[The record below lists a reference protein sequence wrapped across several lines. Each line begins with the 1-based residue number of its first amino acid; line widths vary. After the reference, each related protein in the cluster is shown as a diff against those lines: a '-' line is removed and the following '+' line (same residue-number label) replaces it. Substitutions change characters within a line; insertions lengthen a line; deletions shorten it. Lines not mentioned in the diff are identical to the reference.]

1 MFLDLKNALK
11 VARDKGFA
19 IGAFNV
25 FDLEGAKAVASAA
38 EELNAPL
45 IFQTTPKAIE
55 YAGLEQIFSIVKN
68 EIHTRNLK
76 ATIHLDHAK
85 DFGLVKKCIE
95 IGYNSVM
102 IDGSDLDFDANI
114 HLTKKTV
121 NYAKEYNVNV
131 EAELGAIGKEAGENG
146 ANFKGT
152 TDQSLVKEFIELTKI
167 DALGISVGNA
177 HGAPKGE
184 KINFELLEKISN
196 KTNIPLVL
204 HGSSGLR
211 ESEIKKA
218 IKCGVAKFN
227 IDTNLRKA
235 FIKELKDQENNNDP
249 RDILSKIMSAQE
261 EIVKKY
267 IEFFGTKGKYEE
279 V

>member
-1 MFLDLKNALK
+1 MFLNLKKALLIGRK
-11 VARDKGFA
+11 NHFA
-19 IGAFNV
+19 IGGFNV

-38 EELNAPL
+38 DELSAPV
-45 IFQTTPKAIE
+45 IFQTTSKAVE
-55 YAGLEQIFSIVKN
+55 YAGLEQIFDIIKN
-68 EIHTRNLK
+68 EIHDKNLK

-85 DFGLVKKCIE
+85 DFGLVKKCID

-102 IDGSDLDFDANI
+102 IDGSELDFEANV
-114 HLTKKTV
+114 HLTKKV
-121 NYAKEYNVNV
+121 VQYAKNYGVNV

-146 ANFKGT
+146 GGAKGK
-152 TDQSLVKEFIELTKI
+152 TDPSLVVKFINLTKI

-184 KINFELLEKISN
+184 KIDFELLEKISN
-196 KTNIPLVL
+196 ETEIPLVL
-204 HGSSGLR
+204 HGSSGLKASDIK
-211 ESEIKKA
+211 ES

-235 FIKELKDQENNNDP
+235 FIEELKDYKNSDDP
-249 RDILSKIMSAQE
+249 RDVLNKIMSAQE

-267 IEFFGTKGKYEE
+267 IELFGTKGKYEE